1 MGVYATVLFL
11 LAHSPAHLTMEIQD
25 FLEPLSPEQFDIYEE
40 RKNTMGHVVRKYF
53 AGNEFPDLSD
63 CHIAVLGVEEERGCT
78 GNRGCSEAPDHVREL
93 FYDLRHAGYPY
104 KIVDIGNLK
113 PGEKLEDTYAAVAL
127 IMSDLL
133 REGILPI
140 ILGGSQDLT
149 LAQYMAYQKLEET
162 VNIVAVD
169 AQFNLGKMDDP
180 VSADSFVGKI
190 VMQEPNFLF
199 NFSNIG
205 YQNYF
210 VGKDQVE
217 LMEKLFFDAYRLG
230 NVRKDMEE
238 VEPIVRNADILSFD
252 MGAIRISDAPG
263 NGNASPNGFYGEEAC
278 QIVRYAG
285 MSDKLTSFGI
295 YETNPSLDVRSQTV
309 HLAAQ
314 MLWYFLEGYYNRK
327 KDVPLRDKSGYLK
340 YRVSM
345 KQAEQE
351 IVFYKSEKSD
361 RWWME
366 VPVPNDKTKY
376 ERHHLV
382 PCSYR
387 DYETACNDEIPDR
400 WWQTYQKL
408 A

>member
-1 MGVYATVLFL
+1 
-11 LAHSPAHLTMEIQD
+11 MEIKEY
-25 FLEPLSPEQFDIYEE
+25 LEPLSPLQFDTYTEK
-40 RKNTMGHVVRKYF
+40 KNCMGHVVHKF
-53 AGNEFPDLSD
+53 LSEDHFPELEGY
-63 CHIAVLGVEEERGCT
+63 HIAILGVEEERGSV
-78 GNRGCSEAPDHVREL
+78 GNPGCSEAPDHIREQ
-93 FYDLRHAGYPY
+93 FYELKQARYPY
-104 KIVDIGNLK
+104 KIVDLGNLR
-113 PGEKLEDTYAAVAL
+113 PGETLEDTYAAVAFVV
-127 IMSDLL
+127 SELL
-133 REGILPI
+133 RLGVLPVLI
-140 ILGGSQDLT
+140 GGSQDLT
-149 LAQYMAYQKLEET
+149 LAQYMAYQRLEET

-169 AQFNLGKMDDP
+169 AHFNLGRMDDRM
-180 VSADSFVGKI
+180 SSDCYVGKI

-199 NFSNIG
+199 NFSNVG
-205 YQNYF
+205 YQSYF
-210 VGKDQVE
+210 VGNDQVE
-217 LMEKLFFDAYRLG
+217 LMEKLYFDAYRLG

-252 MGAIRISDAPG
+252 MTAVRMSDAPG

-295 YETNPSLDVRSQTV
+295 FESNPAMDIRSQTCV
-309 HLAAQ
+309 LAAQ

-327 KDVPLRDKSGYLK
+327 RDVPLKSKTGFLK

-351 IVFYKSEKSD
+351 IVFYKSEKSE

-366 VPVPNDKTKY
+366 VPVPNGKVRY

-387 DYETACNDEIPDR
+387 DYETACRDEMPER
-400 WWQTYQKL
+400 WWQAFQKL
-408 A
+408 S

>member
-1 MGVYATVLFL
+1 
-11 LAHSPAHLTMEIQD
+11 MEIKD
-25 FLEPLSPEQFDIYEE
+25 YLEPLSPLQFDIYGEA
-40 RKNTMGHVVRKYF
+40 KNSIGFVVKKYLSE
-53 AGNEFPDLSD
+53 NEFPDLEG
-63 CHIAVLGVEEERGCT
+63 CHIAIFGVEEERGCV
-78 GNRGCSEAPDHVREL
+78 GNRGCSEAPDHIREQ
-93 FYDLRHAGYPY
+93 FYELKQARYPY
-104 KIVDIGNLK
+104 NVVDLGNLRI
-113 PGEKLEDTYAAVAL
+113 GESLEDTYAAVSL
-127 IMSDLL
+127 IVSELL
-133 REGILPI
+133 RMGILPI
-140 ILGGSQDLT
+140 VLGGSQDLT

-169 AQFNLGKMDDP
+169 AHFNLGKMDDP
-180 VSADSFVGKI
+180 MTSDCYVGKI

-205 YQNYF
+205 FQNYY
-210 VGKDQVE
+210 VGNDQVE
-217 LMEKLFFDAYRLG
+217 LMEKLYFDAYRLG

-252 MGAIRISDAPG
+252 MTAIRMSDAPG

-295 YETNPSLDVRSQTV
+295 FETNPALDVRSQTC

-327 KDVPLRDKSGYLK
+327 RDVPLKSKTGFLK

-351 IVFYKSEKSD
+351 IVFYKSEKSE

-366 VPVPNDKTKY
+366 VPVPSSKTRY

-387 DYETACNDEIPDR
+387 DYETACRDEMPER
-400 WWQTYQKL
+400 WWQAYQKL
-408 A
+408 S